1 MNRRHDNAPWPGRRP
16 VRAAWAAQQGARSGR
31 AIERDHSD
39 RSRIAKHLDSGRTEM
54 KTTAS
59 NLIQWAGVSA
69 TVAGMMYVL
78 VGLLHPFVS
87 HHGGLSSVTS
97 DVWVLTHSLTIGVS
111 FFGLLGS
118 AVLYARQVEEVGW
131 LGLVGFLLFSLWL
144 VLVPGFTFFEA
155 LILPLLA
162 IDAPTFAESFLGI
175 FTGTAAGTQFGAL
188 ATVWTLMG
196 PMYML
201 GALLFGIATL
211 RAGIL
216 SRWAAGVFG
225 FGAVSS
231 LAFALLPPALEPL
244 AAVPGG
250 GGVAWLGHA
259 RLSQR
264 GGGAALPGAPR

>member
-1 MNRRHDNAPWPGRRP
+1 
-16 VRAAWAAQQGARSGR
+16 
-31 AIERDHSD
+31 
-39 RSRIAKHLDSGRTEM
+39 M

-59 NLIQWAGVSA
+59 NLTRWAGFSA
-69 TVAGMMYVL
+69 MAAGIMYVI

-87 HHGGLSSVTS
+87 HYGGLSSVTT

-111 FFGLLGS
+111 FFGLLGI
-118 AVLYARQVEEVGW
+118 AGLYARQAERVGW
-131 LGLVGFLLFSLWL
+131 LGLAGFLLFSLWL

-155 LILPLLA
+155 FMLPLLA

-175 FTGTAAGTQFGAL
+175 FTGSAGGTKFGTL
-188 ATVWTLMG
+188 ATIWTLMG

-216 SRWAAGVFG
+216 SRWAAGLFG

-231 LAFALLPPALEPL
+231 LAFALVPPALEPL
-244 AAVPGG
+244 ATVPVGLG
-250 GGVAWLGHA
+250 LAWLGFA
-259 RLSQR
+259 LWSERRQGASQ
-264 GGGAALPGAPR
+264 PAPSLERAQLRPTPV